1 MINQILIN
9 QKKSNRDS
17 VVLGDLNFTKIC
29 SKENRG
35 QVGIIITRVA
45 VDDKKKKLKRRTS
58 KRVKH
63 RKSCNIESTGQ
74 RQQSQSRRRRKSRS
88 RSRPRRNDNDD
99 KNSVDNDSR
108 VMMKELATSND
119 ESKKKSRSRSGR
131 HRSCTRVRTRCGESS
146 RRHRNRS
153 ERRHRHCQREKTNSA
168 RKKSANWT
176 NQQQQELEET
186 ALFFCQCIADE
197 GLFRRNAYNPDE
209 KEVMA
214 YEFINQLVLKG
225 LCDTR
230 QEGVT
235 LAKNLVRR
243 LKLLYC
249 SGDNDNIAISTDR
262 KNILSDNF
270 VVYTLNNRVFN
281 SILKL
286 SSTSRNEDHDTTNKS
301 TKKPHKSK
309 KIKKKKSSEEKE
321 HQVVRALKR
330 ELRLNYPE
338 EQVKKSETLKK
349 QLSMKMRSMYT
360 GHHIITITTAASNNN
375 SGNQLSSR
383 SEMKSNTVCGDD
395 EDEESKGTA
404 STASN
409 SRTASTTENEEDD
422 VFEYKE
428 LVRLNDSGDNES
440 YTDITI
446 VEDEFII
453 EDEND
458 DDEASYMEYTIVGDD
473 DDDDDE
479 PVQKRASGIEI
490 SYLEDFDDDI
500 TAITMIPFS

>member
-1 MINQILIN
+1 MN

-45 VDDKKKKLKRRTS
+45 ADDKKKKLKRRTS

-63 RKSCNIESTGQ
+63 RRKSCNIESTGQ
-74 RQQSQSRRRRKSRS
+74 RQQSQSRRRRRRKS

-99 KNSVDNDSR
+99 KNSVDNDSTI
-108 VMMKELATSND
+108 MMKELATSND
-119 ESKKKSRSRSGR
+119 ESKQKSRSRSSR
-131 HRSCTRVRTRCGESS
+131 HRSCTRVRTRRGESNH
-146 RRHRNRS
+146 RHRNRS
-153 ERRHRHCQREKTNSA
+153 ERRHRHCQREKTNSD

-176 NQQQQELEET
+176 NQQQQELEEA

-249 SGDNDNIAISTDR
+249 SGDNDNIAISTDS
-262 KNILSDNF
+262 KNIFSDNF

-286 SSTSRNEDHDTTNKS
+286 SSTSRHKDHDTTSKS

-309 KIKKKKSSEEKE
+309 KIKKKKSSEENE

-360 GHHIITITTAASNNN
+360 GHHVITIITAASNNN

-383 SEMKSNTVCGDD
+383 SEMKSNTVCGND
-395 EDEESKGTA
+395 EDEESKVTA

-409 SRTASTTENEEDD
+409 SRTASTTENEDD

-453 EDEND
+453 EVEDD

-473 DDDDDE
+473 DDE
-479 PVQKRASGIEI
+479 PVQKMASGIEI